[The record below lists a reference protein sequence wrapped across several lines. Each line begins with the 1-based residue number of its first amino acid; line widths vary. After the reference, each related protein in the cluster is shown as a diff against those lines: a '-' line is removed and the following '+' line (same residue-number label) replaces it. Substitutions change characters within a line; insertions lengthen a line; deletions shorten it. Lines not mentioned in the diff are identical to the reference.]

1 MKDDV
6 KWWGVLFVSLLSVLF
21 TTHMASR
28 AQRLARE
35 AIGKVDEISAKLD
48 DVEALI
54 SENRA
59 FSERASKDVRFTLE
73 QLAEAIVVNKEM
85 IERLVPD
92 SGTQGRIE
100 ARPRETADS
109 VVQRLRPEIDSEHM
123 AMAIQ
128 AFEGRKQAYRKSLS
142 PQQAETLEGLRDSTV
157 ELIFQTTELP
167 GIEND
172 DELEAYK
179 DELRKSGE
187 LQQMYDGI
195 EDALLTEMMLN
206 AIGSGEFK
214 VTADTE
220 RLEGRDDAQ

>member
-28 AQRLARE
+28 GQRLARE
-35 AIGKVDEISAKLD
+35 AIGKVDEISTKLD
-48 DVEALI
+48 DVKALI
-54 SENRA
+54 VENRA

-73 QLAEAIVVNKEM
+73 QLAKAIGVNREM
-85 IERLVPD
+85 IERLVVVP
-92 SGTQGRIE
+92 GTQGGIE
-100 ARPRETADS
+100 VRPRETADS
-109 VVQRLRPEIDSEHM
+109 VVQRPGPEIDSEHM

-128 AFEGRKQAYRKSLS
+128 ALEGRKEDYRMSLS

-195 EDALLTEMMLN
+195 EDALLTDMMLN
-206 AIGSGEFK
+206 AIGSGEFG
-214 VTADTE
+214 VTPDAE
-220 RLEGRDDAQ
+220 RLKELDDAQ